1 MKFRGLMFVLALS
14 FVQSA
19 TAGVWDTTTP
29 LGSEPKS
36 LGDDRIREM
45 KVAIQEA
52 LQTGG
57 VFPGSDPSTAPRFY
71 PSISTGTTALR
82 PTGNDAPAGRLYLNL
97 SSGTLEMSQGGG
109 LWNAMDVVGSSTIFS
124 TDLAVEVAGPG
135 IDGGGGVP
143 LRVNVDSNTFTITSD
158 TVTIKSDSLTSAM
171 IKDGTITG
179 SDVVTTTF
187 TVTGPIR
194 STNQVAFSV
203 RNTIDRDDVTG
214 DGTVYTVP
222 FDTEDYDVGNNISAG
237 IFTAPSTGKYQFNAC
252 VEWEDAG
259 VVNDAFLILA
269 TTSRNYIS
277 IDDNQDFGSKC
288 ISKVV
293 LMTAGDTARINIELS
308 NASKLVDIL
317 GGTIHGLS
325 APSGSVTFFDGYLL
339 P

>member
-1 MKFRGLMFVLALS
+1 MKLRGFFFLIVLGFVSNS
-14 FVQSA
+14 FG
-19 TAGVWDTTTP
+19 GVWDTTTP

-57 VFPGSDPSTAPRFY
+57 VFPGSDPSTTPRFY
-71 PSISTGTTALR
+71 PSISTGTTGLR
-82 PTGNDAPAGRLYLNL
+82 PTGNNAPAGRLYLNI
-97 SSGTLEMSQGGG
+97 SSGTLEMSQGSGN
-109 LWNAMDVVGSSTIFS
+109 WNAMDVVGSSTIFS
-124 TDLAVEVAGPG
+124 TDLAVEVAGAG
-135 IDGGGGVP
+135 LDGGGGVP

-158 TVTIKSDSLTSAM
+158 TVTLKSGSITSTH
-171 IKDGTITG
+171 IQDGTISG

-187 TVTGPIR
+187 TINGPIR
-194 STNQVAFSV
+194 ASNQVAFSV
-203 RNTIDRDDVTG
+203 RNTVDRDDVTG
-214 DGTVYTVP
+214 DATVYTIP
-222 FDTEDYDVGNNISAG
+222 FDTEDYDVGNNIASG
-237 IFTAPSTGKYQFNAC
+237 IFTAPTAGKYQFNAC

-259 VVNDAFLILA
+259 VVNDSFLILA
-269 TTSRNYIS
+269 TTARNYIAV
-277 IDDNQDFGSKC
+277 DDNQDFGTKC

-293 LMTAGDTARINIELS
+293 SMSAGDTARINFEVS
-308 NASKLVDIL
+308 NASKLVDVL